1 MPKSNYYDGTKLLSL
16 KDINGKTPEVFMC
29 TSNRSAGKTTY
40 FNRLVVNRFIKR
52 GEKFAL
58 LYRFNY
64 ELDGCDEKFFKDI
77 KELFFPEYDMTAA
90 KKMKGIY
97 QELYLNEE
105 PCGYAIS
112 INSADQL
119 KRNSH
124 LFSDIDNIIF
134 DEFQSEQNHYCDKE
148 VEKFISIHNSIARG
162 RSKQS
167 RYVPVYMISNPVTIL
182 NPYYVAM
189 DISTR
194 LQKDTH
200 FLRGDGF
207 VLEQGY
213 NKTAAKALKSSAF
226 NRAFGSS
233 DYIAYSAEGVYLQD
247 DLSFVD
253 TPTGRGKY
261 VATIRYAGIDYGVRE
276 YPELGIVFCDKS
288 VDYQYPLK
296 ITVDTADHKLNYVMV
311 SSNFILIQKLRYYF
325 EHGCMRFKDLQAK
338 EAILKALSF

>member
-213 NKTAAKALKSSAF
+213 NETAAKALKSSAF

-253 TPTGRGKY
+253 TPSGRGKY

-276 YPELGIVFCDKS
+276 YPEQGIVYCDKS

>member
-52 GEKFAL
+52 GAKFAL

-77 KELFFPEYDMTAA
+77 KELFFPEYEMTAA

-213 NKTAAKALKSSAF
+213 NETAAKALKSSAF

-261 VATIRYAGIDYGVRE
+261 VATIRYAGVDYGVRE
-276 YPELGIVFCDKS
+276 YPEQGIVYCDKS

-296 ITVDTADHKLNYVMV
+296 ITVDTSDHKLNYVMV

>member
-1 MPKSNYYDGTKLLSL
+1 MLKTNFYDGTKLLSI
-16 KDINGKTPEVFMC
+16 KDINGKKPEVFMC

-40 FNRLVVNRFIKR
+40 FNRLVTNRFIKR

-77 KELFFPEYDMTAA
+77 KELFFPEYDMDAA

-124 LFSDIDNIIF
+124 LFSDIDNIVF

-162 RSKQS
+162 HGKQS

-189 DISTR
+189 GISTR

-213 NKTAAKALKSSAF
+213 NETASAALKSSAF

-253 TPTGRGKY
+253 TPSGRGKY

-325 EHGCMRFKDLQAK
+325 EHGCMRFKDLQSK

>member
-1 MPKSNYYDGTKLLSL
+1 MSKSNYYDGTKLLSL
-16 KDINGKTPEVFMC
+16 KDINGKKPEVYMC

-52 GEKFAL
+52 GEKFSL

-162 RSKQS
+162 HGKQS

-213 NKTAAKALKSSAF
+213 NETASKALKTSAF

-253 TPTGRGKY
+253 TPSGRGKY

>member
-134 DEFQSEQNHYCDKE
+134 DEFQSEQNHYCDTE

-213 NKTAAKALKSSAF
+213 NETAAKALKSSAF

-253 TPTGRGKY
+253 TPKGRGKY

>member
-52 GEKFAL
+52 GAKFAL

-77 KELFFPEYDMTAA
+77 KELFFREYNMTAA

-213 NKTAAKALKSSAF
+213 NETAAKALKSSAF

-261 VATIRYAGIDYGVRE
+261 VATIRYSGIDYGVRE
-276 YPELGIVFCDKS
+276 YPELGIVYCDKS

>member
-90 KKMKGIY
+90 KKMKSIY

-213 NKTAAKALKSSAF
+213 NETAAKALKSSAF

>member
-1 MPKSNYYDGTKLLSL
+1 
-16 KDINGKTPEVFMC
+16 MC

-213 NKTAAKALKSSAF
+213 NETAAKALKSSAF

-261 VATIRYAGIDYGVRE
+261 VATIRYAGIDYGSGVPR
-276 YPELGIVFCDKS
+276 I
-288 VDYQYPLK
+288 
-296 ITVDTADHKLNYVMV
+296 
-311 SSNFILIQKLRYYF
+311 RY
-325 EHGCMRFKDLQAK
+325 CVL
-338 EAILKALSF
+338 

>member
-16 KDINGKTPEVFMC
+16 RDINGKTPEVFMC

-124 LFSDIDNIIF
+124 LFSDIDNIVF

-200 FLRGDGF
+200 FLHGDGF

-213 NKTAAKALKSSAF
+213 NETAAKALKSSAF

>member
-16 KDINGKTPEVFMC
+16 TDINGKKPEVFIC

-40 FNRLVVNRFIKR
+40 FNRLVVNRYKNK
-52 GEKFAL
+52 GQKFAL

-64 ELDGCDEKFFKDI
+64 ELDGCEEKFFKDI
-77 KELFFPEYDMTAA
+77 KELFFPTDEMTAV

-97 QELYLNEE
+97 QELYINEQ

-148 VEKFISIHNSIARG
+148 LEKFISIHNSIARG
-162 RSKQS
+162 HGKQS
-167 RYVPVYMISNPVTIL
+167 RYVPVFMISNPVTIL

-213 NKTAAKALKSSAF
+213 NETASKALKSSAF

-253 TPTGRGKY
+253 TPEGRGKY
-261 VATIRYAGIDYGVRE
+261 VATIRYGGIDYGVRE
-276 YPELGIVFCDKS
+276 YPEAGIVFCDKS
-288 VDYQYPLK
+288 VDYQFPIK

>member
-77 KELFFPEYDMTAA
+77 KELFFPEYDMAAA

-213 NKTAAKALKSSAF
+213 NETAAKALKSSAF

-253 TPTGRGKY
+253 TPSGRGKY

>member
-77 KELFFPEYDMTAA
+77 KELFFQGHDMTAV

-213 NKTAAKALKSSAF
+213 NETAAKALKSSAF

-253 TPTGRGKY
+253 TPSGRGKY

>member
-105 PCGYAIS
+105 SCGYAIS

-213 NKTAAKALKSSAF
+213 NETAAKALKSSAF

>member
-1 MPKSNYYDGTKLLSL
+1 MPKTNYYDGTKLLSL
-16 KDINGKTPEVFMC
+16 KDINGKKPEVFMC

-77 KELFFPEYDMTAA
+77 KELFFSEYDMTAA

-124 LFSDIDNIIF
+124 LFSDIDNIVF

-162 RSKQS
+162 HGKQS
-167 RYVPVYMISNPVTIL
+167 RYVPIYMISNPVTIL

-213 NKTAAKALKSSAF
+213 NKTASDALKSSAF

>member
-77 KELFFPEYDMTAA
+77 KELFFSEYDMTAA

-213 NKTAAKALKSSAF
+213 NETAAKALKSSAF

-253 TPTGRGKY
+253 TPSGRGKY
-261 VATIRYAGIDYGVRE
+261 VATIRYASIDYGVRE

>member
-52 GEKFAL
+52 GAKFAL

-77 KELFFPEYDMTAA
+77 KELFFPEYEMTAA

-213 NKTAAKALKSSAF
+213 NETAAKALKSSAF

-296 ITVDTADHKLNYVMV
+296 ITVDTAYHKLNYVMV

>member
-213 NKTAAKALKSSAF
+213 NETAAKALKSSAF

-233 DYIAYSAEGVYLQD
+233 DYITYSAEGVYLQD

-296 ITVDTADHKLNYVMV
+296 ITVDTADHIFNYVML
-311 SSNFILIQKLRYYF
+311 SCNFILIHTLRYYF
-325 EHGCMRFKDLQAK
+325 DHGCLRFKDLQAK

>member
-213 NKTAAKALKSSAF
+213 NETAAKALKSSAF

-253 TPTGRGKY
+253 TPSGRGKY
-261 VATIRYAGIDYGVRE
+261 VATIRYSGIDYGVRE

>member
-213 NKTAAKALKSSAF
+213 NETAAKALKSSAF

-261 VATIRYAGIDYGVRE
+261 VATIRYAGVDYGVRE

-288 VDYQYPLK
+288 VDYQYLLK

>member
-52 GEKFAL
+52 SSKFAL

-77 KELFFPEYDMTAA
+77 KELFFPKYDMTAA

-97 QELYLNEE
+97 QELYLNEK

-213 NKTAAKALKSSAF
+213 NETAAKALKSSAF

-233 DYIAYSAEGVYLQD
+233 DYIVYSAEGVYLQD

-253 TPTGRGKY
+253 TPSGRGKY

>member
-1 MPKSNYYDGTKLLSL
+1 MPKTNYYDGTKLLSL
-16 KDINGKTPEVFMC
+16 KDINGKKPEVFMC

-77 KELFFPEYDMTAA
+77 KELFFSEYDMTAA

-134 DEFQSEQNHYCDKE
+134 DEFQSEQNHYCEKE

-162 RSKQS
+162 HGKQS

-213 NKTAAKALKSSAF
+213 NKTASDALKTSAF

-253 TPTGRGKY
+253 TPSGRGKY

-288 VDYQYPLK
+288 IDYQYPLK

>member
-1 MPKSNYYDGTKLLSL
+1 MSKSNYYDGTKLLSL
-16 KDINGKTPEVFMC
+16 KDINGKKPEVYMC

-105 PCGYAIS
+105 SCGYAIS

-162 RSKQS
+162 HGKQS

-194 LQKDTH
+194 LQKNTH

-213 NKTAAKALKSSAF
+213 NETASKALKTSAF

-247 DLSFVD
+247 DLSFID
-253 TPTGRGKY
+253 TPSGRGKY

-276 YPELGIVFCDKS
+276 FPEIGIVFCDKS

>member
-52 GEKFAL
+52 GAKFAL

-213 NKTAAKALKSSAF
+213 NETAAKALKSSAF

-253 TPTGRGKY
+253 TPSGRGKY
-261 VATIRYAGIDYGVRE
+261 VATIRYAALTIKY
-276 YPELGIVFCDKS
+276 FCNNIYFS
-288 VDYQYPLK
+288 
-296 ITVDTADHKLNYVMV
+296 ITHI
-311 SSNFILIQKLRYYF
+311 FLIPPFHAVQIKTHL
-325 EHGCMRFKDLQAK
+325 LS
-338 EAILKALSF
+338 LSFLPCIVRIVSFQFLVYDIYKHTDDSIY

>member
-213 NKTAAKALKSSAF
+213 NETAAKALKSSAF

-261 VATIRYAGIDYGVRE
+261 VSTIRYAGIDYGVRE

>member
-16 KDINGKTPEVFMC
+16 KDINGKPPEVFIC

-213 NKTAAKALKSSAF
+213 NETAAKALKSSAF

>member
-1 MPKSNYYDGTKLLSL
+1 MSKSNYYDGTKLLSL
-16 KDINGKTPEVFMC
+16 KDINGKKPEVYMC

-162 RSKQS
+162 HGKQS

-213 NKTAAKALKSSAF
+213 NETASKALKTSAF

-253 TPTGRGKY
+253 TPSGRGKY

>member
-1 MPKSNYYDGTKLLSL
+1 MSKSKYYDGTKLLSL
-16 KDINGKTPEVFMC
+16 LDINGKKPEVFIC

-40 FNRLVVNRFIKR
+40 FNRLVVNRFKKK

-64 ELDGCDEKFFKDI
+64 ELDNCEDKFFKDI
-77 KELFFPEYDMTAA
+77 KDLFFKDDEMNAV
-90 KKMKGIY
+90 KRMKGIY

-124 LFSDIDNIIF
+124 LFSDISNIVF
-134 DEFQSEQNHYCDKE
+134 DEFQSEQKHYCDNE
-148 VEKFISIHNSIARG
+148 VTKFISIHNSIARG
-162 RSKQS
+162 HGEQS

-189 DISTR
+189 GISGR

-213 NKTAAKALKSSAF
+213 NENAANALKQSTF
-226 NRAFGSS
+226 NRVFGES
-233 DYIAYSAEGVYLQD
+233 DYMAYSAEGVYLMD
-247 DLSFVD
+247 DYAFIETLNGKNRYIATLRYGGVD
-253 TPTGRGKY
+253 
-261 VATIRYAGIDYGVRE
+261 YAVRE
-276 YPELGIVFCDKS
+276 YPEYGVVYCDKN
-288 VDYQYPLK
+288 VDSQFPLK
-296 ITVDTADHKLNYVMV
+296 LTVDTEDHRINYVMV
-311 SSNFILIQKLRYYF
+311 NNNFLLIQRLRWYF
-325 EHGCMRFKDLQAK
+325 ERGCMRFKDLQSK
-338 EAILKALSF
+338 DAILHALSF

>member
-77 KELFFPEYDMTAA
+77 KELFFSEYDMTAA

-194 LQKDTH
+194 SL
-200 FLRGDGF
+200 
-207 VLEQGY
+207 
-213 NKTAAKALKSSAF
+213 
-226 NRAFGSS
+226 
-233 DYIAYSAEGVYLQD
+233 
-247 DLSFVD
+247 
-253 TPTGRGKY
+253 
-261 VATIRYAGIDYGVRE
+261 
-276 YPELGIVFCDKS
+276 
-288 VDYQYPLK
+288 
-296 ITVDTADHKLNYVMV
+296 KLN
-311 SSNFILIQKLRYYF
+311 SSNSNSGMPEFL
-325 EHGCMRFKDLQAK
+325 
-338 EAILKALSF
+338 

>member
-77 KELFFPEYDMTAA
+77 KELFFTEYDMTAA

-213 NKTAAKALKSSAF
+213 NETAAKALKSSAF

-253 TPTGRGKY
+253 TPTGHGKY

>member
-1 MPKSNYYDGTKLLSL
+1 MSKSNYYDGTKLLSL
-16 KDINGKTPEVFMC
+16 KDINGKKPEVFMC

-213 NKTAAKALKSSAF
+213 NETAAKALKSSAF

-276 YPELGIVFCDKS
+276 YPEQGIVYCDKS
-288 VDYQYPLK
+288 VDYQFPLK

>member
-1 MPKSNYYDGTKLLSL
+1 MPKTNYYDGTKLLSL
-16 KDINGKTPEVFMC
+16 KDINGKKPEVFMC

-77 KELFFPEYDMTAA
+77 KELFFSEYDMTAA

-162 RSKQS
+162 HGKQS

-213 NKTAAKALKSSAF
+213 NETASAALKSSAF

>member
-52 GEKFAL
+52 GAKFAL

-105 PCGYAIS
+105 PCGYAFS

-213 NKTAAKALKSSAF
+213 NATAAKALKTSAF

-276 YPELGIVFCDKS
+276 YPELGIVYCDKS

>member
-77 KELFFPEYDMTAA
+77 KELFFTEYDMTSA

-213 NKTAAKALKSSAF
+213 NETAAKALKSSAF

-253 TPTGRGKY
+253 TPSGRGKY

>member
-1 MPKSNYYDGTKLLSL
+1 MPKLNYYDGTKLLSL
-16 KDINGKTPEVFMC
+16 KDINGKKPEVFMC
-29 TSNRSAGKTTY
+29 TSNRTAGKTTY

-77 KELFFPEYDMTAA
+77 KELFFSEYYMTAA

-162 RSKQS
+162 HGKQS

-213 NKTAAKALKSSAF
+213 NKTASDALKSSAF

-253 TPTGRGKY
+253 TPSGRGKY
-261 VATIRYAGIDYGVRE
+261 VATIRYAGVDYGVRE

>member
-1 MPKSNYYDGTKLLSL
+1 MPKLNYYDGTKLLSL

-77 KELFFPEYDMTAA
+77 KELFFPEHDMTAA

-213 NKTAAKALKSSAF
+213 NETAAKALKSSAF

>member
-1 MPKSNYYDGTKLLSL
+1 MPKTNYYDGTKLLSL
-16 KDINGKTPEVFMC
+16 KDINGKKPEVFMC

-77 KELFFPEYDMTAA
+77 KELFFSEYDMTAA
-90 KKMKGIY
+90 KKMNGIY

-124 LFSDIDNIIF
+124 LFSDIDNIVF

-162 RSKQS
+162 HGKQS

-194 LQKDTH
+194 LQKDTR

-213 NKTAAKALKSSAF
+213 NKTASDALKSSAF

-253 TPTGRGKY
+253 TPSGRGKY

-325 EHGCMRFKDLQAK
+325 EHGCMRFKDLQSK

>member
-1 MPKSNYYDGTKLLSL
+1 MSKSNYYDGTKLLSL

-213 NKTAAKALKSSAF
+213 NETAAKALKSSAF

-276 YPELGIVFCDKS
+276 YPEQGIVYCDKS

>member
-213 NKTAAKALKSSAF
+213 NETAAKALKSSAF

-253 TPTGRGKY
+253 TPSGRGKY

-276 YPELGIVFCDKS
+276 YPEQGIVYCDKS
-288 VDYQYPLK
+288 VDYQFPLK

>member
-77 KELFFPEYDMTAA
+77 KELFFPEYDMTSA

-213 NKTAAKALKSSAF
+213 NETAAKALKSSAF

-253 TPTGRGKY
+253 TPSGRGKY
-261 VATIRYAGIDYGVRE
+261 VATIRYAGVDYGVRE
-276 YPELGIVFCDKS
+276 YPEQGIVYCDKS
-288 VDYQYPLK
+288 VDYQFPLK

>member
-52 GEKFAL
+52 GAKFAL

-213 NKTAAKALKSSAF
+213 NETAAKALKSSAF

-261 VATIRYAGIDYGVRE
+261 VATIRYAGVDYGVRE

-296 ITVDTADHKLNYVMV
+296 ITVDTYDHKLNYVMV